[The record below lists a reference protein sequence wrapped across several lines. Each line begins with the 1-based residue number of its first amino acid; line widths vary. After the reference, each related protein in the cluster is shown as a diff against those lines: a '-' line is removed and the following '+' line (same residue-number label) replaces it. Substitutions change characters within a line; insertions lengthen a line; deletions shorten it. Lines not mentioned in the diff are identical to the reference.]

1 MADTLLQV
9 LGGRQ
14 VGLRMPVSPSA
25 GDGGQLGQ
33 PSAVFQDYTLGP
45 VVFRKLRMT
54 LTTGEPDKYELLVS
68 ATAVANL
75 VTSLAAGS
83 AEEMFST
90 CLGVVVDG
98 VVKLVLAVGSSE
110 AFGDAY
116 LYRLVLRDQ

>member
-1 MADTLLQV
+1 
-9 LGGRQ
+9 
-14 VGLRMPVSPSA
+14 
-25 GDGGQLGQ
+25 
-33 PSAVFQDYTLGP
+33 

-54 LTTGEPDKYELLVS
+54 LTTGEPNKYELLVS

-83 AEEMFST
+83 ADEMFST